1 SANKGAVYMKDGRL
15 TSYRAADDPE
25 TIPDDYVQDIKID
38 DQGNVWFASFS
49 GLTKYDP
56 QAGTWK
62 TWDKYDGFPAMSV
75 TRIEFDGNG
84 GIWCGFYP
92 DGEGTETDPF
102 RGGFAH
108 IDKDG
113 RITSYPQEAGFDENY
128 KGGVSK
134 LADVWIRDIAVDK
147 DGAAWII
154 ASGAYA
160 DIENTGGTLWYV
172 EKPGADPVKYT
183 GDQLFGKSLDGAENA
198 EIRMVEADGNG
209 GLYFGT
215 SADGIFY
222 VKKARVSSEGSL
234 DITAEYS
241 TETGAWQKDT
251 MNNVYS
257 LDIYNNTVYAGSSG
271 GLAWLEISSGGSE
284 SEKPGIGDADKD
296 TCDISFTGEGL
307 AKDAYFTVKGLKNAE
322 GIKVQTLT
330 YAWQNSSGNTGTS
343 EVEGAYVENILKD
356 VIGLKSNA
364 AKITFTASDGYKKT
378 FDVAEMSAADLAGLK
393 PMLAWKEDGVKINL
407 KLVLGQKT
415 EGESNKSKWVSDIV
429 SVTVTAEGEEKPEEP
444 DKPDTPSDEKGTVG
458 DATADSYDLAITGD
472 GVENN
477 GYFSIKGLKNAEG
490 VEKRNEDYSWLDS
503 KGDTGVSA
511 FEGAYIENLLENV
524 VGLEDDASTVTIIA
538 DDGTEQT
545 AELSRNAASYGTVYK
560 VTEMF
565 RQDIDGNKPMLAWK
579 ENDTKINLRFVV
591 GKSSENDV
599 NKEKWIDNVVQI
611 KVDAAS
617 DDPDK
622 PDEPDN
628 PDPDKPDSPDS
639 TADDNPAASDT
650 DKNNPDS
657 SSRTGDE
664 MPVGILA
671 VILAAA
677 AAGTIGVIR
686 TRKKRI

>member
-1 SANKGAVYMKDGRL
+1 M
-15 TSYRAADDPE
+15 
-25 TIPDDYVQDIKID
+25 
-38 DQGNVWFASFS
+38 
-49 GLTKYDP
+49 
-56 QAGTWK
+56 
-62 TWDKYDGFPAMSV
+62 
-75 TRIEFDGNG
+75 
-84 GIWCGFYP
+84 
-92 DGEGTETDPF
+92 
-102 RGGFAH
+102 
-108 IDKDG
+108 
-113 RITSYPQEAGFDENY
+113 
-128 KGGVSK
+128 
-134 LADVWIRDIAVDK
+134 
-147 DGAAWII
+147 
-154 ASGAYA
+154 
-160 DIENTGGTLWYV
+160 
-172 EKPGADPVKYT
+172 
-183 GDQLFGKSLDGAENA
+183 
-198 EIRMVEADGNG
+198 
-209 GLYFGT
+209 
-215 SADGIFY
+215 
-222 VKKARVSSEGSL
+222 
-234 DITAEYS
+234 
-241 TETGAWQKDT
+241 
-251 MNNVYS
+251 
-257 LDIYNNTVYAGSSG
+257 
-271 GLAWLEISSGGSE
+271 
-284 SEKPGIGDADKD
+284 
-296 TCDISFTGEGL
+296 
-307 AKDAYFTVKGLKNAE
+307 
-322 GIKVQTLT
+322 T
-330 YAWQNSSGNTGTS
+330 YAWQNSSGATGTS

-503 KGDTGVSA
+503 KGDAGVSA
-511 FEGAYIENLLENV
+511 FEGAYVENLLENV

-545 AELSRNAASYGTVYK
+545 AELSRNSASYGTVYK
-560 VTEMF
+560 VAEMF

-591 GKSSENDV
+591 GKSSENDA

-617 DDPDK
+617 ENPDK

-664 MPVGILA
+664 MPIGILA

-677 AAGTIGVIR
+677 AVGTIGVIR